1 VVDATAWDAS
11 TGSFAVTAGPSM
23 RMVVD
28 LGDLDSSTW
37 VNLTG
42 TSGHPASN
50 HYADQL
56 DAWATA
62 RTFPWPFTPAATSA
76 DAAERL
82 TLRPAS

>member
-1 VVDATAWDAS
+1 
-11 TGSFAVTAGPSM
+11 M

-42 TSGHPASN
+42 TSGHPASP
-50 HYADQL
+50 HYADQFA
-56 DAWATA
+56 AWASGE
-62 RTFPWPFTPAATSA
+62 TFAWPFTAAATTA
-76 DAAERL
+76 DAVDRL